1 MGRGFRSLHP
11 LWCYGWSVSVLRSK
25 CESSHV
31 DVYRSS
37 GWLLWKVFM
46 NMDSFEF
53 PAKNYGDL
61 AYRTYGKYFRWLVNS
76 TQALQL
82 LLSVGNIII
91 SNGYVPF
98 PCSPSTSPA
107 WR

>member
-1 MGRGFRSLHP
+1 
-11 LWCYGWSVSVLRSK
+11 
-25 CESSHV
+25 
-31 DVYRSS
+31 
-37 GWLLWKVFM
+37 M

-98 PCSPSTSPA
+98 PLFTIEVTGMALTSADNPSLKSRSSACATASA
-107 WR
+107 A